1 MSDFAGRAI
10 VPGPAVAVAP
20 DPSAGHGPPAPDGL
34 ADLVHAPP
42 RRSRAAEFLAN
53 NKMTVAGGTLCL
65 VLVALAL
72 ASPAIAPHDPL
83 EQSFL
88 AANQGPS
95 DAHWLGT
102 DAFGRDVLSR
112 VLVGGRVSLAIGVC
126 APILSALFGVWAGM
140 IAGYAGGWT
149 DRLISR
155 ASDLLMSFPSLL
167 LGVMVAAALGPSFQT
182 AVLAIAVALFPRF
195 VRLSRSATQVLRREP
210 FIDAS
215 IAAGRGPLSVM
226 LRHVLPNIAGP
237 LVVALS
243 LWVATAI
250 RLEAALSFLGLGAQ
264 PPTPSW
270 GNMIRD
276 GMTDLVGD
284 PWPAAFAGVAIT
296 LAVLGFNMVGDALR
310 DLLDPELDT

>member
-1 MSDFAGRAI
+1 MSDTTVSPAERSALGTYLAANKLSVVGAI
-10 VPGPAVAVAP
+10 VCAV
-20 DPSAGHGPPAPDGL
+20 L
-34 ADLVHAPP
+34 I
-42 RRSRAAEFLAN
+42 
-53 NKMTVAGGTLCL
+53 
-65 VLVALAL
+65 LVALLSPWL
-72 ASPAIAPHDPL
+72 APKDPL

-88 AANQGPS
+88 TANQGPS
-95 DAHWLGT
+95 EDHWLGT

-112 VLVGGRVSLAIGVC
+112 VLVGGRVSLSIGIC
-126 APILSALFGVWAGM
+126 APLLSAFFGVWCGM
-140 IAGYAGGWT
+140 LAGYLGGWS

-155 ASDLLMSFPSLL
+155 GSDLLMSFPALL
-167 LGVMVAAALGPSFQT
+167 LGVMVAAALGPSFQS
-182 AVLAIAVALFPRF
+182 AVIAIAVALFPRF

-215 IAAGRGPLSVM
+215 IAAGRGTFSIM
-226 LRHVLPNIAGP
+226 IRHVLPNISGP

-276 GMTDLVGD
+276 GMSDLVGD
-284 PWPAAFAGVAIT
+284 PWPAAFAGLAIT

-310 DLLDPELDT
+310 DILDPELDT

>member
-1 MSDFAGRAI
+1 MSDAAIPLQARSAIATYIAG
-10 VPGPAVAVAP
+10 
-20 DPSAGHGPPAPDGL
+20 
-34 ADLVHAPP
+34 
-42 RRSRAAEFLAN
+42 
-53 NKMTVAGGTLCL
+53 NKLTVAGAALCVLL
-65 VLVALAL
+65 VLVAILSPWLA
-72 ASPAIAPHDPL
+72 PVDPL

-95 DAHWLGT
+95 AEHWLGT

-112 VLVGGRVSLAIGVC
+112 VLVGSRVSLSIGIV
-126 APILSALFGVWAGM
+126 APLLSALFGVWAGM
-140 IAGYAGGWT
+140 VAGYVGGWT

-167 LGVMVAAALGPSFQT
+167 LGVMVAAALGPSFQS
-182 AVLAIAVALFPRF
+182 AVIAIAVALFPRF
-195 VRLSRSATQVLRREP
+195 VRLARSATLVLRREP

-215 IAAGRGPLSVM
+215 IAAGRPTISIM
-226 LRHVLPNIAGP
+226 LKHVLPNISGP

-276 GMTDLVGD
+276 GMSDLVGD
-284 PWPAAFAGVAIT
+284 PWPAAFAGLAIT

-310 DLLDPELDT
+310 DILDPELDT